1 MSAITAI
8 AKALFNMFFQ
18 CWNNPWS
25 SSISFLLYSNCCV
38 IFLLVIHLR
47 FDGYCHILL
56 RIIVS
61 SCVNRVRTLKKKLI
75 DSDVAT
81 LFSGFC
87 NGTTLNSI
95 GLVSGYG
102 RPKIVGSNAKDKKV
116 CTVELDPGEVPS
128 LYESEEEKE
137 EEEEEE
143 EEERRQ
149 QQQQKQLGKEDRI
162 EGECSSRQR
171 SNIQCK
177 DTFEILI
184 QKLNEYEEDNVS
196 FDETLAFWRRKE
208 MEEIISRRKLKY

>member
-1 MSAITAI
+1 MSVITAI

-18 CWNNPWS
+18 SWNNPWS

-38 IFLLVIHLR
+38 VLLLVIHLR
-47 FDGYCHILL
+47 FNGYCHILL

-61 SCVNRVRTLKKKLI
+61 SCVNRVRTVKKKLI
-75 DSDVAT
+75 DSGVAT

-95 GLVSGYG
+95 GLVSRYG

-116 CTVELDPGEVPS
+116 CTVELDPSEVPS
-128 LYESEEEKE
+128 LYESEEE
-137 EEEEEE
+137 
-143 EEERRQ
+143 EEERRRR
-149 QQQQKQLGKEDRI
+149 QQQKQLEKEDRI
-162 EGECSSRQR
+162 KDECSSRQR

-184 QKLNEYEEDNVS
+184 QKLNEYEEDNGS

-208 MEEIISRRKLKY
+208 MEEIISRRKLKC

>member
-18 CWNNPWS
+18 CWNSPWS

-128 LYESEEEKE
+128 LYESEEEE
-137 EEEEEE
+137 EEEEEQQQQ
-143 EEERRQ
+143 Q
-149 QQQQKQLGKEDRI
+149 QQQQKQLHGHMEGTICIGCFLSRLVVGKGLLAGEFVQLSPFRFVISDR
-162 EGECSSRQR
+162 C
-171 SNIQCK
+171 
-177 DTFEILI
+177 
-184 QKLNEYEEDNVS
+184 
-196 FDETLAFWRRKE
+196 
-208 MEEIISRRKLKY
+208 